1 VSEPISLP
9 APPPAVDLTP
19 EPPPLPEPATA
30 AGPLASLLLAIGALV
45 VFSIL
50 QTVAMLALVGF
61 DASRQGVPVESLFTH
76 LTANM
81 GWSFSVATLLATP
94 PLVVLVVGCLYLLAR
109 RNHAAPAAAVR
120 RHLGLG
126 RPRLLPLLFWAFI
139 TAGYVYLFGWLG
151 QLLDRPPLPQFMID
165 FHATAGSAWLL
176 GTAVVV
182 GAPVVEELLFRGVV
196 LPGMV
201 PLRHGR
207 LAGILLSAFLWAGIH
222 LQYDLFDMSAIF
234 VLGLIFGAA
243 RLHGRSLWA
252 PLLLHAA
259 FNLAA
264 LAQLLDALGP
274 IP

>member
-1 VSEPISLP
+1 MSEPFSLP
-9 APPPAVDLTP
+9 ASPPADEP
-19 EPPPLPEPATA
+19 AAEPPPPPEPATA

-45 VFSIL
+45 AFSLL
-50 QTVAMLALVGF
+50 QTVAMLGLVAI
-61 DASRQGVPVESLFTH
+61 DASRQGVPVESLMTH

-94 PLVVLVVGCLYLLAR
+94 PLVVLAIGGLYLLAR
-109 RNHAAPAAAVR
+109 RNHANPATAVR

-126 RPRLLPLLFWAFI
+126 RPHLLPLLLWALV
-139 TAGYVYLFGWLG
+139 TTGYVYLFGWLG

-176 GTAVVV
+176 GAAVVI

-196 LPGMV
+196 LPGFV

-207 LAGILLSAFLWAGIH
+207 LVGVLLSAFLWAGIH

-243 RLHGRSLWA
+243 RLHDRSLWT
-252 PLLLHAA
+252 PFLLHAL